1 MPVVEGALRI
11 TCLLWV
17 LMVSNSAFAMNLALP
32 NFKGSLVQGGLVV
45 ATLDPGSK
53 VYLQGKSVAVAANGQ
68 FSLGFDRDAPAKLN
82 VKIEAP
88 SGQSAVYVL
97 DIARRDYAIQRIE
110 GIAKKIMSPSEVDL
124 TRIRAEARGVRKARS
139 QLIERMD
146 FAGSFQWPL
155 TGPITGVYGSQR
167 VYNGEPKRPHYGV
180 DVAAPTGTPLT
191 TPAPGVVTLAH
202 KNMFYSGGTIIIDHG
217 YGLSSTLMHLSEV
230 LVKVGDELNPGDI
243 IAKVGATGRATGPH
257 LDWRMNWNQ
266 SRIDP
271 QLLVPDMIALKNA
284 SKTER

>member
-32 NFKGSLVQGGLVV
+32 NFKGSLVQGGVVV